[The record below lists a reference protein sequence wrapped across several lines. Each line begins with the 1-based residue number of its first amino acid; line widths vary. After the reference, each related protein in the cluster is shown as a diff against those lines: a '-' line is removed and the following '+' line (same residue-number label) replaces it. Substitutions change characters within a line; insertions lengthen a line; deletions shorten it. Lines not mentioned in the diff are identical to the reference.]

1 MGPGSLH
8 LRRFPIKGLI
18 PLCKSPDADF
28 DRSLWLIADRFVQ
41 LAHIGERRRY
51 VSSLHRKKVKLRLS
65 AETLLKHLYIAH
77 ELDRLI
83 VADIEDTPGSITGR
97 GIRVITV
104 PAGRGSGRLHHD
116 SGDPLY
122 DVVDIG
128 EIAHHFTSVE
138 HRDRTPGEDSLCE
151 PEQRHI
157 RPTPGTIDGAARR
170 AHEMPDLRLAAA
182 FEHVQEADE
191 VGINVGR
198 GVFNRVT
205 HPCLRG

>member
-41 LAHIGERRRY
+41 LAYIGERRRY

-83 VADIEDTPGSITGR
+83 VADIEDTPGRITGR
-97 GIRVITV
+97 GLRVITA
-104 PAGRGSGRLHHD
+104 PARRRSRRLRHQ
-116 SGDPLY
+116 SGDPL
-122 DVVDIG
+122 
-128 EIAHHFTSVE
+128 
-138 HRDRTPGEDSLCE
+138 HRFCD
-151 PEQRHI
+151 
-157 RPTPGTIDGAARR
+157 
-170 AHEMPDLRLAAA
+170 
-182 FEHVQEADE
+182 
-191 VGINVGR
+191 N
-198 GVFNRVT
+198 
-205 HPCLRG
+205 

>member
-83 VADIEDTPGSITGR
+83 VADIEDTPRRVACR
-97 GIRVITV
+97 GVRPVAA
-104 PAGRGSGRLHHD
+104 PAGRRSSR
-116 SGDPLY
+116 
-122 DVVDIG
+122 
-128 EIAHHFTSVE
+128 
-138 HRDRTPGEDSLCE
+138 
-151 PEQRHI
+151 
-157 RPTPGTIDGAARR
+157 AA
-170 AHEMPDLRLAAA
+170 D
-182 FEHVQEADE
+182 D
-191 VGINVGR
+191 
-198 GVFNRVT
+198 
-205 HPCLRG
+205 